1 MSEPVSLHVNG
12 RVHEVVAGPDTA
24 LLTVLRNDLGLLGS
38 RFGCGLGQCG
48 ACFVLLDGHPT
59 PSCDTP
65 VWAAAGKEI
74 ETVEGLGPPVGD
86 AVRRAFLDEQAAQCG
101 YCTAGLVVS
110 ATALLRSTPE
120 PGEAQVRAALDRNL
134 CRCGAHN
141 RVVRAVIRAGRRL
154 HEGGDGGDGDAGDD
168 GGDDG

>member
-1 MSEPVSLHVNG
+1 MSEPVTLHVNG
-12 RVHEVVAGPDTA
+12 RAHEVAVGPDTA
-24 LLTVLRNDLGLLGS
+24 LLSVLRNDLGLLGS

-65 VWAAAGKEI
+65 VWAAAGKRI

-86 AVRRAFLDEQAAQCG
+86 AVRLAFLDEQAAQCG

-110 ATALLRSTPE
+110 ATALLRSTTE
-120 PGEAQVRAALDRNL
+120 PGEAEVRAALDRNL

-141 RVVRAVIRAGRRL
+141 RVVRAVVRAGRRL
-154 HEGGDGGDGDAGDD
+154 RDGSDGDGAAGPDD
-168 GGDDG
+168 G